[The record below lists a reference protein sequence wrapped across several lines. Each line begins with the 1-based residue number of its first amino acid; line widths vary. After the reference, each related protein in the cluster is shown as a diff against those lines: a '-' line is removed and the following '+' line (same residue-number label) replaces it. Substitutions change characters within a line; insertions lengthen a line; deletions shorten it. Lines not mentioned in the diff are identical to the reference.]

1 MHMYT
6 ERATDCASSL
16 DSHQQTIYSIYNK
29 CIDTYNTE
37 IRTIFSNLGFNPNQL
52 DGNPKEQIEINQRYM

>member
-1 MHMYT
+1 MPHLWT
-6 ERATDCASSL
+6 A
-16 DSHQQTIYSIYNK
+16 INKPFVYSIYNK

-37 IRTIFSNLGFNPNQL
+37 ITTIFSLGFNPNQL